1 MPTFNVLIATV
12 GRPTLQRMLDS
23 LSPQL
28 SESDCLT
35 LVFDGNATIPEFNLK
50 DFKCKVQQYCEPVAL
65 GFWGHGIRNKYAP
78 LLEKRDFVMHAD
90 DDDYYYPSVFPE
102 LRTSCSDTNT
112 LYIAKLR
119 TPYGSILP
127 DCSFIEVNHIG
138 TPCGIIPYELNKKGT
153 WLPRYGGDGLFYQQI
168 AALGNP
174 IVHLSTLIYHVR

>member
-1 MPTFNVLIATV
+1 MTFNILIATV
-12 GRPTLQRMLDS
+12 GRPTLQRMLNS

-35 LVFDGNATIPEFNLK
+35 LVFDGHATIPEFNLK

-102 LRTSCSDTNT
+102 LRALCTCTNT
-112 LYIAKLR
+112 LYIAKMR
-119 TPYGSILP
+119 HSNGTHLP
-127 DCSFIEVNHIG
+127 EGMFIAVNHIG

-153 WLPRYGGDGLFYQQI
+153 WLSRYGGDGLFYEKI